1 MKSPRIIFIVILCAM
16 LCESAFAAA
25 AYVERDYALP
35 GHGTF
40 VLRLPTGWDDKI
52 RYHAGDVPPAIVI
65 TGFEGS
71 PFVILITPQW
81 AGSGA
86 KTDFRSAESIHTL
99 VAKAAHASEAESVA
113 GRLSVVTLGGGNG
126 PGYYFTAADRNPKAG
141 DFKYKTQGAVRV
153 GELVCTFTILTND
166 AKSTA
171 RIKALTM
178 LNGAMHKLGK

>member
-1 MKSPRIIFIVILCAM
+1 MKLPRIIFVVMLCAILC
-16 LCESAFAAA
+16 ETAFAAA

-35 GHGTF
+35 GHGTL
-40 VLRLPTGWDDKI
+40 VLHLPMGWDDKI
-52 RYHAGDVPPAIVI
+52 RYHAGGVPPAIVL

-71 PFVILITPQW
+71 PFVILITPRW

-86 KTDFRSAESIHTL
+86 DTDFRSAKSIHTL
-99 VAKAAHASEAESVA
+99 VERAAHASEPESVA

-171 RIKALTM
+171 RIKALSM
-178 LNGAMHKLGK
+178 LGGAMQRLGK